1 MMDSD
6 GTSGGTTMGDSSP
19 RSESAAMAGAM
30 QAAVYDRYGTPD
42 VLGTEQVRRPAPG
55 AGEVLLR
62 VGAAGLDRGAWHL
75 LVGRPY
81 LLRLVFGL
89 RTPKVRTLGREVAGT
104 IVAVGTGVTGFE
116 VGDEAFGIGTATFA
130 EYAVAR
136 VDLLARKPVDV
147 TFAQAATVAISG
159 STALQALR
167 DAGRVQAG
175 QKVLITGASGGA
187 GTYAVRLA
195 KVFGAEV
202 TGVCST
208 AKVDLVRGLGADH
221 VIDYTREDFADGEK
235 RYDLIIDLAGNPP
248 IAKLR
253 RALTPQ
259 GTAVIAGGEGGG
271 NVTGG
276 IGRQF
281 RGQLLSGFTKQRM
294 TGLLCKENA
303 ADLDVLRSLM
313 ESGQLVPVV
322 DRTCSLSQLPD
333 AFRSMEAGMIRGK
346 IAVVPV
352 SA

>member
-1 MMDSD
+1 MV
-6 GTSGGTTMGDSSP
+6 
-19 RSESAAMAGAM
+19 AAM

-42 VLGTEQVRRPAPG
+42 VLGVEQVGRPTAG

-75 LVGRPY
+75 LVARPY

-89 RTPKVRTLGREVAGT
+89 RTPRTRTLGREVAGT
-104 IVAVGTGVTGFE
+104 IVALGTGVTGFA
-116 VGDEAFGIGTATFA
+116 VGDEVFGIGTGTFA

-136 VDLLARKPVDV
+136 ADRLARKPADL

-167 DAGRVQAG
+167 DAGRVQPG
-175 QKVLITGASGGA
+175 QKVLITGASGGV
-187 GTYAVRLA
+187 GTYAVQLA
-195 KVFGAEV
+195 KIFGAEV

-208 AKVDLVRGLGADH
+208 AKVDLVRGLGAAH
-221 VIDYTREDFADGEK
+221 VIDYTKDDFADGGQ
-235 RYDLIIDLAGNPP
+235 RYDLIVDLAGNPS
-248 IAKLR
+248 IGRLR
-253 RALTPQ
+253 RALAPR

-276 IGRQF
+276 IGRQL
-281 RGQLLSGFTKQRM
+281 RGQLLSGFLRQRI

-313 ESGQLVPVV
+313 ESGQLLPVV
-322 DRTCSLSQLPD
+322 DRTCTLTQLPD
-333 AFRSMEAGMIRGK
+333 AFHSLETGKLRGK
-346 IAVVPV
+346 IAVVPEPG
-352 SA
+352 